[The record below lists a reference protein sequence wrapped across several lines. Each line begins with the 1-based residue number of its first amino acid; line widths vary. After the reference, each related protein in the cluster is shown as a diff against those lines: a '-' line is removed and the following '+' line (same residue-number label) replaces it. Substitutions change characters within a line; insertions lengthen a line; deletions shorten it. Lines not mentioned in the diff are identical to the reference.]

1 MDYFKWKS
9 GILLTC
15 DLSCPSDSI
24 MTEIILKLAESDL
37 ESHLF
42 INVEAATVPFDV
54 LHFGVKC
61 VDLHFSKII

>member
-1 MDYFKWKS
+1 
-9 GILLTC
+9 
-15 DLSCPSDSI
+15 

-61 VDLHFSKII
+61 VDLHFFLIEII